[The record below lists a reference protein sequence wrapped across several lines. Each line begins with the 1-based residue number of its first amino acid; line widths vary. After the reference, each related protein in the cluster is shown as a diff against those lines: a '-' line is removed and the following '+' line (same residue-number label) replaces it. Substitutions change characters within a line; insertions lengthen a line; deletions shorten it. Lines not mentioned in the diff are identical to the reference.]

1 MDDVVSVIV
10 DTGARTDEYTL
21 VGPNTWR
28 VSPGFTD
35 DASQQQPPLLHPMAE
50 LWRSAQ
56 LEVAGKVVPENMGI
70 IPAYVPTAAPINV
83 RIVYQRATK
92 DEARQ
97 SLGDEPRTRIVRRI
111 QGVEVENT
119 PQMMQP
125 VATATAATKYFAQWS
140 CPAEL
145 LRGSRDGGHRV
156 SLAISSG
163 GVASALSALE
173 NRPDTC
179 FELDLFFFTPQDP
192 GMRDPS
198 RRNITLASP
207 ASVSSP
213 QAESFL
219 LSPPLTSAA
228 KATQQ
233 QQQQPP
239 LAALQ
244 SLASSGHVYYEMLR
258 HRELRM
264 LQPEA
269 SKPNGKPNGNA
280 NGTARNDKEDEDHRR
295 ASEDSISSEDIA
307 RHPLFGR

>member
-21 VGPNTWR
+21 VGPNTWKI
-28 VSPGFTD
+28 SPGFTD
-35 DASQQQPPLLHPMAE
+35 DASQQPPLLHPMAE

-92 DEARQ
+92 DEAKQ
-97 SLGDEPRTRIVRRI
+97 SPGDVPTARIVRRI
-111 QGVEVENT
+111 QGAEVENT
-119 PQMMQP
+119 PQLMQP
-125 VATATAATKYFAQWS
+125 VATATAATKYFAQWA

-145 LRGSRDGGHRV
+145 LVGSRDGGHRV

-173 NRPDTC
+173 NRPDAC

-198 RRNITLASP
+198 RRNISLASP

-228 KATQQ
+228 KAAQQ
-233 QQQQPP
+233 QHQRQQKQPP

-244 SLASSGHVYYEMLR
+244 SLASSGHV
-258 HRELRM
+258 
-264 LQPEA
+264 
-269 SKPNGKPNGNA
+269 
-280 NGTARNDKEDEDHRR
+280 
-295 ASEDSISSEDIA
+295 
-307 RHPLFGR
+307 